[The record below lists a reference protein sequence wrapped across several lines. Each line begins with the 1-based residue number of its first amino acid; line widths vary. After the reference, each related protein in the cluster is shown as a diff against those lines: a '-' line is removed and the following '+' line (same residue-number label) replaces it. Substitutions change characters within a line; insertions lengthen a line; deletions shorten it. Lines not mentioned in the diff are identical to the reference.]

1 MKGIWIRLLISVALF
16 ILGIGL
22 VRVVSPPRIVVTW
35 ETASEVDAAGFLLYR
50 APEVDGPFEL
60 VTEVPIPAQ
69 GDPLVGSSYRYED
82 REVAWGQLYHYQL
95 AEVERNGG
103 QNRYDRIVSARAG
116 AGWLWALAGGALL
129 AVVWWLGMELVP
141 PLPSRT
147 PSRRL

>member
-1 MKGIWIRLLISVALF
+1 MDRKWIRLLGVLVF
-16 ILGIGL
+16 LVLGFGL
-22 VRVVSPPRIVVTW
+22 VRLASPPRIVITW

-69 GDPLVGSSYRYED
+69 GDPLVGSTYEYED
-82 REVAWGQLYHYQL
+82 RAVEWGRLYHYQL

-116 AGWLWALAGGALL
+116 AGWPWALAGGALL
-129 AVVWWLGMELVP
+129 AALWWIGNEIVKE
-141 PLPSRT
+141 
-147 PSRRL
+147 